1 MKALET
7 IVFINSVTN
16 LCITKLDVLDGF
28 KEIQV
33 CIDYDQ
39 NQQPIYKT
47 FCGWQ
52 QDTSNARSFD
62 DLPKAAQD
70 YILFI
75 EETLDCPVG
84 IVSVGP
90 SRDQTIYRD

>member
-1 MKALET
+1 ME
-7 IVFINSVTN
+7 
-16 LCITKLDVLDGF
+16 
-28 KEIQV
+28 
-33 CIDYDQ
+33 
-39 NQQPIYKT
+39 
-47 FCGWQ
+47 
-52 QDTSNARSFD
+52 DTSNTRSFD

-75 EETLDCPVG
+75 EKTLNCPVG